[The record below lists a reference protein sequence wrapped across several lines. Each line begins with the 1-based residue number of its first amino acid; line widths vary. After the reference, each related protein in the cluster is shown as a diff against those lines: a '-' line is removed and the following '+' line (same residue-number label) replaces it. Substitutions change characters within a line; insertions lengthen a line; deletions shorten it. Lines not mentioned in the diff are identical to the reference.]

1 VNVSVKSAVN
11 VRLAKNLMRSP
22 VAAPTYDVDDF
33 YIAALHKYDKY
44 VNL

>member
-1 VNVSVKSAVN
+1 
-11 VRLAKNLMRSP
+11 